1 MQKLSKENLDSK
13 EAIKKMRDEPD
24 FDRIKSEVLTLL
36 ADNRDIV
43 LATSSKNRV
52 TARTV
57 SFTSKDFDIYFLSWE
72 HNKKIEQIKENP
84 NVALTLKN
92 VQIEGKAEVLGW
104 TYNEE
109 HKEIGDLFRAK
120 FSPEWYDTF
129 SKIKEMV
136 LVKITPEKIMKFEI
150 IYKRLQ
156 LQNLDLTNKKVYQM
170 RIEDKDNPN
179 FPY

>member
-1 MQKLSKENLDSK
+1 MSNTDLDSE
-13 EAIKKMRDEPD
+13 EAIKRMREEPD
-24 FDRIKSEVLTLL
+24 YDRIKSEVLTLL

-57 SFTSKDFDIYFLSWE
+57 SFTSKDLDIYFLSWE

-84 NVALTLKN
+84 NVALTLRN
-92 VQIEGKAEVLGW
+92 VQIEGIAEVLGW
-104 TYNEE
+104 AFNKE

-120 FSPEWYDTF
+120 FSPKWFDTF
-129 SKIKEMV
+129 SEIKEMV
-136 LVKITPEKIMKFEI
+136 LVKITPEKIVKFEN
-150 IYKRLQ
+150 IYKRFQ
-156 LQNLDLTNKKVYQM
+156 FQNFDLKNKKVYQM